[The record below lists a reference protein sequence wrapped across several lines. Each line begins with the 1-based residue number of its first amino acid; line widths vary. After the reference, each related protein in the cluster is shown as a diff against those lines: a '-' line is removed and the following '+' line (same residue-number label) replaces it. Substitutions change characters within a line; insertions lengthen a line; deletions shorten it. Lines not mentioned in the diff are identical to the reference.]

1 MLSQA
6 ERCCTSKTT
15 LQNEM
20 ASNKY
25 YIELN
30 SSVKSTV
37 YGGYGYCHLR
47 VKASSL
53 VWCLNI
59 RLFDMLQLFQVS
71 LAGPD
76 CRQISHKDC
85 NCSAERQTSLSSRI
99 KAEQL
104 SSLPSAS
111 FSQLQRLFVEMWRLL
126 VGGGKNYNVES
137 DFLFQVTV
145 VLFHPQWQWCCFWLG
160 SLLLWIIHLMRIKLQ
175 VTVFVFFFAFM
186 QHMERIRY

>member
-1 MLSQA
+1 
-6 ERCCTSKTT
+6 
-15 LQNEM
+15 
-20 ASNKY
+20 
-25 YIELN
+25 
-30 SSVKSTV
+30 
-37 YGGYGYCHLR
+37 
-47 VKASSL
+47 
-53 VWCLNI
+53 
-59 RLFDMLQLFQVS
+59 MLQLFQVS

-137 DFLFQVTV
+137 DFVLQVTV

-160 SLLLWIIHLMRIKLQ
+160 SLLLWIIHLMRTKLQ
-175 VTVFVFFFAFM
+175 VTVEMFLSIPLHSYNTWKGSVRLQHLAFERRTNHFFCIHIQSWM
-186 QHMERIRY
+186 Y